1 MCENSRQRVI
11 HISIIAAAY
20 NGDDRLVELLLEN
33 GADPKAVDRTGKTA
47 MLYAAGRG
55 FAGIVGM
62 LHAAG
67 VDVNLALGNDLTALM
82 WAAGFSNDVPPTEG
96 LATVS
101 LLLGLGA
108 EVNRRDNRG
117 RTALMTAAERDYAE
131 VVDALVKAGA
141 KPGIEDNEGKTARDL
156 ASAAGSLDAIKALGA
171 AGSAK
176 P

>member
-1 MCENSRQRVI
+1 MLRGKKNRRKLFLNRELSWLAFARRVLALAE
-11 HISIIAAAY
+11 SP
-20 NGDDRLVELLLEN
+20 DTPLLERV
-33 GADPKAVDRTGKTA
+33 K
-47 MLYAAGRG
+47 

-101 LLLGLGA
+101 LLLDLGA

-131 VVDALVKAGA
+131 VVGALVKAGA
-141 KPGIEDNEGKTARDL
+141 RPGIEDNEGKTARDL